1 MLITRTFSLTNFI
14 IATSALSFQV
24 LVLYPWHKRLDDDFE
39 TLKEEHVRTWR
50 LYKDIEEE
58 RLVVLKELR
67 KDMAEIRGV
76 VEELKAKGGKGW
88 R

>member
-24 LVLYPWHKRLDDDFE
+24 FVLYPWHKRLDDDFE

-67 KDMAEIRGV
+67 SEMGEISKA
-76 VEELKAKGGKGW
+76 VEELRGKGKGW